1 MASNDEDLSNEF
13 PSEISLPDKQL
24 WHPEK
29 ARMRLAYWVLAGI
42 FCVFLLTI
50 FINHLAKV
58 DYVDANL
65 SLSLFELCKTGLLP
79 IVTLIL
85 GYYFSKNG

>member
-1 MASNDEDLSNEF
+1 MPQPN
-13 PSEISLPDKQL
+13 KQL

-42 FCVFLLTI
+42 FAVFLLAI
-50 FINHLAKV
+50 FVNHLAKV
-58 DYVDANL
+58 NYLDPAL
-65 SLSLFELCKTGLLP
+65 SKALFEFCKTGLLP

-85 GYYFSKNG
+85 GYYFSHNNS